1 MRARRGLGC
10 VYTRLENALARK
22 REMQRTI
29 NRCHDCIH
37 DVGSHGPVLT
47 TRMACARSAR
57 ARMRVHASENA
68 LARNRGFLLKRGF
81 LSCFLNHKR
90 DWQRIGAILHNH
102 KHSTYT
108 RHPPAPSCS
117 IGNGIPHWFYLDDK
131 NLDPV
136 PCLL

>member
-1 MRARRGLGC
+1 MLVTRMACARSARGLGC

-37 DVGSHGPVLT
+37 DVGSHGPVLI

-68 LARNRGFLLKRGF
+68 LAHSVFINDNEAFVVVFGNVKRE
-81 LSCFLNHKR
+81 
-90 DWQRIGAILHNH
+90 
-102 KHSTYT
+102 
-108 RHPPAPSCS
+108 CS
-117 IGNGIPHWFYLDDK
+117 IKAPHGYNG
-131 NLDPV
+131 V
-136 PCLL
+136 LLG